1 MAEESAG
8 SPSKIYPGMIECGI
22 KCPKCDGPVPLNG
35 PWETAHCDRCQ
46 ADIDI
51 PNDYWTGIFDDMI
64 EEIKSG
70 ELAEGE
76 GQNSTIFGTFH
87 TTLLYGHL
95 IPRCEECKTD
105 FDMDT
110 LDLTLAKTFAHKC
123 ANCGHET
130 DFAPPPAWVK
140 EEYPKAKVF
149 INAIM
154 ETGAKGEAPAVSGP
168 VAFTCPQCGGAL
180 MIDGTERL
188 MPCKFCGV
196 NVYLPDDLWFRLHP
210 AKTKARWFAVFT
222 E

>member
-1 MAEESAG
+1 MNEKRETKG
-8 SPSKIYPGMIECGI
+8 KIYPGMIECSI

-46 ADIDI
+46 TDIDV
-51 PNDYWTGIFDDMI
+51 PHDFWTDMFDDII
-64 EEIKSG
+64 EDIKTD
-70 ELAEGE
+70 LAEGE
-76 GQNSTIFGTFH
+76 GRNSTIFGTFN

-95 IPRCEECKTD
+95 IPYCLECKTD
-105 FDMDT
+105 LDMDKM
-110 LDLTLAKTFAHKC
+110 DLALAKPYVHKC
-123 ANCGHET
+123 PNCGSET
-130 DFAPPPAWVK
+130 NVDPPPAWAK
-140 EEYPKAKVF
+140 EEYAKARVF
-149 INAIM
+149 VNAIM
-154 ETGAKGEAPAVSGP
+154 ESGDEGEAPTVSGP

-210 AKTKARWFAVFT
+210 AKIKRRWFAVLV

>member
-1 MAEESAG
+1 MNEKRETKG
-8 SPSKIYPGMIECGI
+8 KIYYSMIECGI

-35 PWETAHCDRCQ
+35 PWERAHCDRCQ

-51 PNDYWTGIFDDMI
+51 PHDYWTGIFDDII
-64 EEIKSG
+64 EEIKTD
-70 ELAEGE
+70 LAEGE
-76 GQNSTIFGTFH
+76 GRNSTIFGTFN

-95 IPRCEECKTD
+95 KPRCEECKTD
-105 FDMDT
+105 IEVDINLVKPYT
-110 LDLTLAKTFAHKC
+110 HKC
-123 ANCGHET
+123 VECGNEIEV
-130 DFAPPPAWVK
+130 APSGGWLK
-140 EEYPKAKVF
+140 EGYPKARVF
-149 INAIM
+149 ANAIM
-154 ETGAKGEAPAVSGP
+154 ETGTEGEAPAVSGP

-210 AKTKARWFAVFT
+210 AKVKRRWFAVFVD